1 MSWLRIVVGA
11 VSYVFLSASI
21 GVAAKKAMLYCPPYT
36 MLLIRA
42 VISSSQRRRGRMSPN
57 YPARDV
63 RRRSP

>member
-57 YPARDV
+57 
-63 RRRSP
+63 